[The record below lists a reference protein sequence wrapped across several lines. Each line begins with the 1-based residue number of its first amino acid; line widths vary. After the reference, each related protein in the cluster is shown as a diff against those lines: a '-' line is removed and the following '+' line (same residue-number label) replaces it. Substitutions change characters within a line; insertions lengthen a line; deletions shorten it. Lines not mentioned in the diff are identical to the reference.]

1 LEYLD
6 PVRGRDDGCETA
18 AIRLLIGSGT
28 VTDVIYAGT
37 SERLSITLDNG
48 VDPDNHYDNA
58 HAAEAA
64 CSDHEE
70 CERPRVQVHSRR

>member
-28 VTDVIYAGT
+28 VRDVICAGAR
-37 SERLSITLDNG
+37 ERLSITLDNG
-48 VDPDNHYDNA
+48 VDLDNHYDNI
-58 HAAEAA
+58 AEAA
-64 CSDHEE
+64 CSDHEA